1 MCADRGWNRLKHM
14 EVGKEHAGE
23 KWTDVLGWHTGEIV
37 IGEDGWADFRCS
49 ARSVSVWTKADA
61 RGREEFKK

>member
-1 MCADRGWNRLKHM
+1 M

-23 KWTDVLGWHTGEIV
+23 KWIDLLGWHQGDVI

-49 ARSVSVWTKADA
+49 ARSVSVWIKEDA
-61 RGREEFKK
+61 RGRDELKK